1 MDAVQSLQSL
11 QSTAGFGEL
20 LRIRRERVGLTQQVL
35 ADHAT
40 LSVRAIRDM
49 ESGRVQRPRQE
60 TVRLL
65 ADALRLE
72 GPNRSNFEAACAP
85 AGARRGA
92 ARRADRAAGR
102 PGRDRRPGPGGRGAD
117 RRARRARR
125 PAGHGG
131 RPGRGRQ
138 DPAGPGGRATS
149 VPRVPVVGALD

>member
-1 MDAVQSLQSL
+1 MDGGQSL
-11 QSTAGFGEL
+11 QSTAGFGEV

-72 GPNRSNFEAACAP
+72 GRHRTAFALADAGLPPDHP
-85 AGARRGA
+85 ALVSAVDWMIGEEITRRG
-92 ARRADRAAGR
+92 D
-102 PGRDRRPGPGGRGAD
+102 
-117 RRARRARR
+117 
-125 PAGHGG
+125 
-131 RPGRGRQ
+131 
-138 DPAGPGGRATS
+138 
-149 VPRVPVVGALD
+149 